1 VRARKQIRAKRTEL
15 GIALLISIFILLLIS
30 VVAIALIVSSSTESS
45 LAGNYRSSTG
55 VYYAATAG
63 LEEARRRLAPKD
75 SNSFKNTAP
84 GFLPSP
90 GTPLAIGSVGYVL
103 NPGPTE
109 ALGTMLAT
117 YPDAQ
122 YDTEFGAG
130 ALGAATVTTTASIW
144 NRNPLNGLTFPA
156 PLYKWVRINAVT
168 EQSLNLLVAPFASG
182 PLDNTTP
189 VYYDGV
195 QLNISN
201 SGSQVLEIT
210 ALAVLPNLSQ
220 KLLQYIVAP
229 APISLPNFPAALTL
243 VGVDVNYDGPDSTT
257 FFIDG
262 TDSFHSSFGSCTPGA
277 TVYVAI
283 GYTNPPPDG
292 SLGRIRCCVMLTH
305 PSNYIGFGGSMPN
318 VRHVVML
325 PTFQT
330 PSDYNNLVQNIIQ
343 NADATVFTPNASTSP
358 SPYTLY
364 GASLTPLGMSNTNPQ
379 TIVVNGNLDLTGW
392 HNQGY
397 GLLVVTGNL
406 IYDPDASWYGIIMVV
421 GKGLVNGDHGGSG
434 EFDGTVLAVQ
444 TLDPATGAPLGSLGT
459 PQVLF
464 TPSMGGKGIY
474 YSTCWIKN
482 SLPTSGYKVLSFH
495 EISQ

>member
-1 VRARKQIRAKRTEL
+1 VRARKPIRTKRTQL

-63 LEEARRRLAPKD
+63 LEEARSRLASKD
-75 SNSFKNTAP
+75 PNSFKNTAP

-90 GTPLAIGSVGYVL
+90 GTPMAIGAVAYVL
-103 NPGPTE
+103 NPGPTDT
-109 ALGTMLAT
+109 LGTMLAT
-117 YPDAQ
+117 YPDTQ
-122 YDTEFGAG
+122 YVTEFGA
-130 ALGAATVTTTASIW
+130 GAATVTTTPSVW
-144 NRNPLNGLTFPA
+144 NRSPLNTLAFPA

-210 ALAVLPNLSQ
+210 SLAVLPNGSQ
-220 KLLQYIVAP
+220 KVLQYIAAP
-229 APISLPNFPAALTL
+229 APINLPNFPAALTL
-243 VGVDVNYDGPDSTT
+243 AGNNVNYDGPDSTT

-262 TDSFHSSFGSCTPGA
+262 TDSFHNSFGACTAGA

-283 GYTNPPPDG
+283 GYTNSADG
-292 SLGRIRCCVMLTH
+292 SHGNIDCCVMLTH
-305 PSNYIGFGGSMPN
+305 PGNYIGFGGTSPN
-318 VRHVVML
+318 VRHITML

-330 PSDYNNLVQNIIQ
+330 PSDYNNLVQTLIQ
-343 NADATVFTPNASTSP
+343 NADATFTPTPA
-358 SPYTLY
+358 PYTLY
-364 GASLTPLGMSNTNPQ
+364 GASLNPLGMSATNPQ

-392 HNQGY
+392 HSQGY

-406 IYDPDASWYGIIMVV
+406 IYDPDASWYGIVMVI
-421 GKGLVNGDHGGSG
+421 GKGIVTGNHSGSG
-434 EFDGTVLAVQ
+434 EFDGTVLVVQ
-444 TLDPATGAPLGSLGT
+444 TLDPATGVPLASLGQSRMT
-459 PQVLF
+459 LNS
-464 TPSMGGKGIY
+464 SMGGKGIY

-482 SLPTSGYKVLSFH
+482 SLPSSGYKVLSFH